1 MGKLFVQRK
10 ASPCLPPVAREAKDE
25 PEIRLEREGQSV
37 KCTVCSQAE
46 TWRINKI
53 QIFAGLDLLSAGTD
67 LGILR

>member
-25 PEIRLEREGQSV
+25 PEIRLERDGRSV
-37 KCTVCSQAE
+37 KCTECSQAE

-53 QIFAGLDLLSAGTD
+53 
-67 LGILR
+67 